1 MAMMARMRDLA
12 PTFIITVGVLFVL
25 FMIISDSNVLE
36 IFGARTNN
44 VGSVNGRDITY
55 QEFSNL
61 IERARENQK
70 NQTGQDIDEE
80 NMDQF
85 RDQVW
90 DALVTQI
97 LTEQQIEKFGIS
109 VTDEEIKEIILGEN
123 PPEFLKRNFIDST
136 GNFNREMYENA
147 LYDPR
152 NKEPL
157 LQAEEAVRQQRLTEK
172 LQSILFSSITVSE
185 GELKR
190 KFVDQNVKMS
200 AEFAFLDINF
210 LTDSLF
216 KPSEEEMK
224 KYFENN
230 PEKYKVDN
238 QVKLK
243 YVLFPV
249 QASEADSKYVKQTLD
264 NVFTKAKDDTS
275 FKSYVDIY
283 SETPYSRDTTDI
295 AGFPQSVANLIANAN
310 SGDLIGP
317 VATPTGMAL
326 YKLIAKIKTDD
337 SFVRAKHILI
347 PFENDEEKAKTEA
360 NRIYDELIKGADFET
375 FAKTFSKDPG
385 SAANGG
391 DLGWFAKGRMV
402 KEFEEACFK
411 GKVNEIQKP
420 VRTTYGFHIIKVIG
434 KISEKFVSEKI
445 TSAVKPSATT
455 RDNIYNKANDFS
467 YLSEKNGFEAEAKVA
482 NYTIQETTPFN
493 EDVYSVPGIGYSK
506 GIVNFSFEN
515 GLNTISSVFKVPQG
529 YVVFMISEII
539 KPGIKKFDDVKAEVE
554 AEVKKEKKLTKA
566 VDVLKN
572 AKNKISGDLTKSPAI
587 DPLIRYNTANDFTL
601 AGSIPGVG
609 IDYGF
614 SALAYNA
621 KLNEVT
627 DTYKGQRGA
636 YLIKVT
642 SRTNFDSTAYS
653 IQRNTLR
660 ESILQEKKSS
670 FFTQWLAKLKEDA
683 DITDKRYM
691 FYGR

>member
-1 MAMMARMRDLA
+1 MAMMAKMRELA
-12 PTFIITVGVLFVL
+12 PAFIISVGVLFVL

-44 VGSVNGRDITY
+44 IGSVDGRDITY
-55 QEFSNL
+55 QEFTNL
-61 IERARENQK
+61 VERARENQK

-109 VTDEEIKEIILGEN
+109 VTADEIRDIILGED

-136 GNFNREMYENA
+136 GVFNREMYENA
-147 LYDPR
+147 LFDPR

-172 LQSILFSSITVSE
+172 LQSILYSSIAVSE

-190 KFVDQNVKMS
+190 KFIDQNIKMS
-200 AEFAFLDINF
+200 AEFAILDINF

-216 KPSEEEMK
+216 KPTDDELQ
-224 KYFENN
+224 KYYENN

-249 QASEADSKYVKQTLD
+249 QASAADSKYVKQTLD
-264 NVFTKAKDDTS
+264 NVFAKAKDDTS

-283 SETPYSRDTTDI
+283 SETPYSSDTTDI
-295 AGFPQSVANLIANAN
+295 STFPASVGELIARAN

-317 VATPTGMAL
+317 AATPTGMAL
-326 YKLIAKIKTDD
+326 YKLVAKVKSDE

-347 PFENDEEKAKTEA
+347 PFEGDEEKAKVEA
-360 NRIYDELIKGADFET
+360 NRIYDELVKGADFET

-385 SAANGG
+385 SAVNGG
-391 DLGWFAKGRMV
+391 DLGWFGKGRMV
-402 KEFEEACFK
+402 KEFEEASFK

-420 VRTTYGFHIIKVIG
+420 VRTTYGFHIIKVTG
-434 KISEKFVSEKI
+434 RVSEKFVTEKI
-445 TSAVKPSATT
+445 VIAVNPSAST

-467 YLSEKNGFEAEAKVA
+467 YLSEKNGFEPEAEIGGYQV
-482 NYTIQETTPFN
+482 QETTPFN
-493 EDVYSVPGIGYSK
+493 KEVYSVPGIGYSK
-506 GIVNFSFEN
+506 GIVNFSFDN
-515 GLNTISSVFKVPQG
+515 GVNTVSPVFKAPQG
-529 YVVFMISEII
+529 YVVFKISEII
-539 KPGIKKFDDVKAEVE
+539 KPGLKKFDDVKTEIE
-554 AEVKKEKKLTKA
+554 NEVKKEKKLAKA
-566 VDVLKN
+566 VDVLAN
-572 AKNKISGDLTKSPAI
+572 AKNKIGGDLTKAAGI
-587 DPLIRYNTANDFTL
+587 DPLIRTNNANDFTL

-614 SALAYNA
+614 SALAYTLP
-621 KLNEVT
+621 LNT
-627 DTYKGQRGA
+627 ISDPYKGQRGA

-642 SRTNFDSTAYS
+642 NRTNFDSTSYT

-660 ESILQEKKSS
+660 DNLMQEKKSS
-670 FFTQWLAKLKEDA
+670 FFNQWLTKLKEDA
-683 DITDKRYM
+683 DVVDRRYM
-691 FYGR
+691 FFGR